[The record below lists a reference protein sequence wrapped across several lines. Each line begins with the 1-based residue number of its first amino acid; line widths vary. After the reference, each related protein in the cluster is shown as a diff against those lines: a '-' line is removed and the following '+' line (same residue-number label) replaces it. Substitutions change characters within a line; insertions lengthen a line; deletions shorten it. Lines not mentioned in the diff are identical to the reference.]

1 MFLIAEE
8 LRDYLVGDHAI
19 NKIFTLGN
27 TEFPVSWENEIKLWT
42 FLETRAALLLKT
54 YKTTSEVLEEWQTIF
69 ELSHRFYE
77 TSLNSLIEG
86 TKIATFFYLQLKKY
100 VLILK
105 YI

>member
-54 YKTTSEVLEEWQTIF
+54 YKTTSEVLEQWQTI
-69 ELSHRFYE
+69 SHNVMKHLF
-77 TSLNSLIEG
+77 
-86 TKIATFFYLQLKKY
+86 
-100 VLILK
+100 
-105 YI
+105 